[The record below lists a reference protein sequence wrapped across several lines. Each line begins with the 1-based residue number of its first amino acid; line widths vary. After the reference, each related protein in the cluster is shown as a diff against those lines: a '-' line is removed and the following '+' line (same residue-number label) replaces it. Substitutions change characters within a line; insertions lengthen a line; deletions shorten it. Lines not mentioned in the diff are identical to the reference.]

1 MGVGW
6 GWGGGCLVRLRGGG
20 GGGGWRSVVPEPHR
34 GSHCVSG
41 LRAMQGGQV
50 GRRRTAQF
58 QQRPDGH
65 GCFACWGCR
74 CSLGMPKDR
83 LWEGGGALT
92 LTLYVSLVRFLSCRH
107 LHWPPPAS
115 CRPGSMLQCRTAHHA
130 PPACFPCRFPCA
142 QAWRWPTP
150 ASCCTGRTPR
160 SCCPP
165 STTAPA
171 PDPGSGA
178 PAPTSPLPSHPRAG
192 TTRVEGSG
200 EEWGPPA
207 PTSSLPSHLL
217 LVGQLLLG
225 NHSSIGRLLR
235 PPEHP
240 PAAVVLCCFPAQFVF
255 DGSAP
260 GCGLTAAA
268 VLCFSPVRP
277 DSCHFVSPPP
287 PTPTTAARLGA
298 FPCAS
303 PAEGGQPTACSC
315 AAPRPVAC
323 SAAAIP

>member
-74 CSLGMPKDR
+74 CSLGMQLQPRDAKR
-83 LWEGGGALT
+83 SPLGGGGALT

-130 PPACFPCRFPCA
+130 PPACFPFRFPCA
-142 QAWRWPTP
+142 GMALANPGKLLYRED
-150 ASCCTGRTPR
+150 AEIVL
-160 SCCPP
+160 PP
-165 STTAPA
+165 IY
-171 PDPGSGA
+171 
-178 PAPTSPLPSHPRAG
+178 
-192 TTRVEGSG
+192 
-200 EEWGPPA
+200 
-207 PTSSLPSHLL
+207 
-217 LVGQLLLG
+217 
-225 NHSSIGRLLR
+225 HSSHAR
-235 PPEHP
+235 PWEWCP
-240 PAAVVLCCFPAQFVF
+240 
-255 DGSAP
+255 
-260 GCGLTAAA
+260 
-268 VLCFSPVRP
+268 RP
-277 DSCHFVSPPP
+277 D
-287 PTPTTAARLGA
+287 
-298 FPCAS
+298 
-303 PAEGGQPTACSC
+303 
-315 AAPRPVAC
+315 
-323 SAAAIP
+323 